1 MQNKPNSSS
10 SIKNNSLT
18 SDLTENVVNL
28 PSSDYVYDL
37 EKTLVDTVSRSVK
50 PVYNLVVKI
59 ASKSNPLSKCFCK
72 LTEEI
77 STLRYM

>member
-10 SIKNNSLT
+10 SIKNNLLT

-37 EKTLVDTVSRSVK
+37 EKILVDTVSRSVK

-59 ASKSNPLSKCFCK
+59 ASKSNPLSKCFWK

-77 STLRYM
+77 STIRYM

>member
-10 SIKNNSLT
+10 SIKNNLLT

-37 EKTLVDTVSRSVK
+37 EKILVDTVSRSVK

-72 LTEEI
+72 LPEEI
-77 STLRYM
+77 STIRYM

>member
-50 PVYNLVVKI
+50 PGGL
-59 ASKSNPLSKCFCK
+59 
-72 LTEEI
+72 
-77 STLRYM
+77 